1 MIMHVDSSTVIHY
14 AKEMLYVTV
23 RLQKA
28 ESVPFSAVA
37 QQSNTF
43 LQLLQDQA
51 NSSQQQVFLL
61 VDGYFYSFPYRP
73 IPHFCLPRMLQN
85 K

>member
-28 ESVPFSAVA
+28 EPVPFSAVA

-51 NSSQQQVFLL
+51 NSSQ
-61 VDGYFYSFPYRP
+61 
-73 IPHFCLPRMLQN
+73 
-85 K
+85 